1 MKKIIIF
8 PFITIIFS
16 GCAYYQPIGISSTS
30 VGSQYERPSGIA
42 EGVSRRWLIFPCYNA
57 CPIGEDS
64 LKSAIDNALEGQVGD
79 TLANVYA
86 ERRIIAFPHIYLP
99 LIVRSDVIVTGT
111 LVKYNTKEFPPD
123 NAEYLY
129 SNSPAKIWEGL
140 LSLEREDQLRRIKTL
155 SEDSRTKLADY
166 ANYMEFSIK
175 DGSREEILFLTIL
188 NRKPKKPTKA
198 PVSPSSWDEIECNMY
213 YCMTLLSAETQA
225 RKITQLQKSAE
236 YSDQA
241 KLRNIAKAA
250 KKRIRTCSNGT
261 IFVAPEIK
269 LESGERSF
277 LEYLCKI
284 GELNK

>member
-140 LSLEREDQLRRIKTL
+140 LSAYSGPNQT
-155 SEDSRTKLADY
+155 
-166 ANYMEFSIK
+166 
-175 DGSREEILFLTIL
+175 TIPIQTRPAVQSKSDHRSGPNQTSVPGQTIPL
-188 NRKPKKPTKA
+188 GFGH
-198 PVSPSSWDEIECNMY
+198 
-213 YCMTLLSAETQA
+213 SA
-225 RKITQLQKSAE
+225 
-236 YSDQA
+236 
-241 KLRNIAKAA
+241 
-250 KKRIRTCSNGT
+250 
-261 IFVAPEIK
+261 
-269 LESGERSF
+269 
-277 LEYLCKI
+277 
-284 GELNK
+284 